1 MPQKRQ
7 TVDQIVAK
15 LRKAVIELGK
25 GARLLSNMYVTMLQH
40 LGIESDTFGSS
51 DGSLNELLL
60 QGSLQYRVPNQGR
73 S

>member
-1 MPQKRQ
+1 MPLKRQ
-7 TVDQIVAK
+7 TVNQILAN
-15 LRKAVIELGK
+15 LRKGVIELGK
-25 GARLLSNMYVTMLQH
+25 GARPLSNMYVTMLQH
-40 LGIESDTFGSS
+40 PGIESDTFGSS